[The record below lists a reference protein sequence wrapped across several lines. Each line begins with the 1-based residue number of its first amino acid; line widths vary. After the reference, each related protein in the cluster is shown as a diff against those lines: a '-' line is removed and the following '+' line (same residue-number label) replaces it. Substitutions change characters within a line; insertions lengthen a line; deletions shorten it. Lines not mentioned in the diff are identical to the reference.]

1 MRIGIDGRA
10 LERKQTGVA
19 RYLRSL
25 LRVWA
30 KEHQTH
36 EYYLYFE
43 HDLPGDPFLDQ
54 ACFTKRLPARLPLL
68 KQNLRELVWEQTILP
83 LAASRDRVDLLFS
96 PAYTLPVLY
105 GGKTAVTIHDVSY
118 EAHGEWS
125 PLPQRWKL
133 RTFSG
138 MAARRAQAVLTD
150 SDFSRQEL
158 LKYYRL
164 PAGKVSVIP
173 LAADDFLKQ
182 LPETRAWEIVNGRFG
197 LKQNYLLFVGSIF
210 PRRRISTLLEAFE
223 LALKDGGP
231 ASLVLVGADC
241 LRGTFD
247 LPDAVNTLNLRLGR
261 PVVLHFPRVEDD
273 ELLCLYKAA
282 TAFVFLSEYEGFGLT
297 ALEAMACGTP
307 VISSRTSS
315 IPEVVGDAAL
325 LVSDP
330 ADAAEVSRAILAVST
345 AAEQQAEMVRR
356 GLRQASAF
364 SWRRCA
370 TETMKVLEACG
381 STAEK

>member
-1 MRIGIDGRA
+1 MRIGVDARA
-10 LERKQTGVA
+10 LERTRTGVA
-19 RYLRSL
+19 RYLLNL
-25 LRVWA
+25 LRAWA
-30 KEHQTH
+30 KEHQVH

-43 HDLPGDPFLDQ
+43 HDVPGDVFLGQ

-105 GGKTAVTIHDVSY
+105 GGKIAVTIHDASY
-118 EAHGEWS
+118 EAYPEWS
-125 PLPQRWKL
+125 RLPQRWKL

-138 MAARRAQAVLTD
+138 VAARRAQAVLTD

-158 LKYYRL
+158 LKYYHL
-164 PAGKVSVIP
+164 PAGKVRAIP
-173 LAADDFLKQ
+173 LAADDFLMQ
-182 LPETRAWEIVNGRFG
+182 LPKAMASGILNGKFG
-197 LKQNYLLFVGSIF
+197 LKENYLLFVGSMF
-210 PRRRISTLLEAFE
+210 PRRHIPTLLEAFE

-231 ASLVLVGADC
+231 ASLVLAGADC

-247 LPDAVNTLNLRLGR
+247 LPHAVDTINLRLGR
-261 PVVLHFPRVEDD
+261 RAVVHFPRVGDD

-307 VISSRTSS
+307 VISARTSS
-315 IPEVVGDAAL
+315 IPEVVGDAAV

-330 ADAAEVSRAILAVST
+330 ADAAGVSHAISVIST
-345 AAEQQAEMVRR
+345 STEQRDQMMKK
-356 GLRQASAF
+356 GLKQASAF

-370 TETMKVLEACG
+370 KETMRVLEDCG
-381 STAEK
+381 SAATR